1 MSLQNTISMTLE
13 QKQQFKSIT
22 KYTCV
27 YCNKSNYKSGFF
39 TILKEGG
46 IQLFCSKE
54 CADYHKKRKQ
64 VLICQYCGRSF
75 ENKSSGYKRKYCS
88 NICSVNAHYNKY
100 KKFNW
105 CGMCNEWIKKE
116 DSVFKP
122 AGTTIYY
129 NNQNTYKL
137 KRDSHYCPICKNRL
151 RIRKYKNN
159 ATKRR
164 RSSSKE

>member
-1 MSLQNTISMTLE
+1 
-13 QKQQFKSIT
+13 
-22 KYTCV
+22 
-27 YCNKSNYKSGFF
+27 
-39 TILKEGG
+39 
-46 IQLFCSKE
+46 
-54 CADYHKKRKQ
+54 
-64 VLICQYCGRSF
+64 
-75 ENKSSGYKRKYCS
+75 
-88 NICSVNAHYNKY
+88 
-100 KKFNW
+100 
-105 CGMCNEWIKKE
+105 MCNEWIKKE